1 MCDLIDLNSP
11 DVKGLI
17 NSKLSS
23 PLIPV
28 PGNIESDEQASSSIT
43 EKCESLGSNPFDNV
57 LHETAEY
64 VKKKGDPFE
73 VMLQRALKHKSNKST
88 KLEAESVIFKDDFT
102 PKRRKKFL
110 KKMNK
115 TLDESLIEDRFG
127 SIDGEKKEKTVNLVT
142 SNTICNNNVARGKKL
157 VPKQSNKIIIMNVGM
172 LKLSVLGQFNI
183 YNKLYI
189 IKGHKH
195 KENNEILIFSEKDS
209 LFNEFVLPKNSTRKS
224 YFDLHHSLSQ
234 NRKSL
239 TESQSLDKRSQS
251 MTDTLRI
258 SSQSDSTMLSCLNT
272 GFLKSSQSQQS
283 VFTDSSDVSSMARSD
298 SVSTSNLLPILPNS
312 IVNHCA
318 FLDNDSMKMNNERI
332 NTAENSTEMKSIQY
346 NLSDLTERRTLS
358 YAINRTANTSSFKE
372 EISQSNSMK
381 GEDGKPTMD
390 NKLIDIDIFF
400 LEQSSNKEHNKSTNS
415 TNSSD
420 SVFIDN
426 SKADK
431 LILNEAKELSR
442 IFEDL
447 TVRTDSVS
455 STDDLL
461 SNDTLWIRELL
472 PAFEDEAV
480 DNLIEFLVSPKK
492 NVKDDKKND
501 LKQSPASIN
510 NAGENFMKNIES
522 QFTDCVP
529 SVKQTMVATLL
540 SDLKKLVEAENNSEA
555 SKLIDNLESVLGVRY
570 KNNTELLA
578 SLNVS
583 NELQIFEMTE
593 DKLNKSKQ
601 SDKTSVYISKN
612 QEENRELSCEEKIC
626 DKKSLL
632 QHINHK
638 SEDMSQAATVS
649 NDNSLAKSSPCNNN
663 EDPVNII
670 ISPKIELSTSLT
682 NKKDTDEQLAV
693 ELLVN
698 LAKLLSGQAEDA
710 TILRLLKSI
719 GKALNIASNN
729 CKSEEKLQRDDK
741 SCNTERIMALEPEH
755 NVHLVDVTESTQKQD
770 INLKFK
776 QLEKT
781 SRRSISTMHSSNAN
795 TSNTQVKAKR
805 KNTSGLKNEKHFSN
819 QPGFINTVAN
829 NKVSGASNMRIA
841 EAVDLND
848 KNEEPLAIIDIKK
861 KLKKKS
867 DIVNKRGPMKA
878 MHSVSS
884 VQKKVSLGKR
894 TAPSSQVITPPKSN
908 TTASFGS
915 KIISSTPNSMT
926 SSTSSDQTEET
937 LKTQLKSTDKKRN
950 FSCDISPVST
960 QERGSPRRSIQLP
973 PAKICTPKRQR
984 ADSSGIPKYRTP
996 PRKLNCSLD
1005 MSSHHQQSPQYLNK
1019 SLTSYQRYSPI
1030 RPKSAE
1036 KRPQSPL
1043 KESNKFLAKVKPFKL
1058 ISKILKGSTTNDFTE
1073 KENSSE

>member
-1 MCDLIDLNSP
+1 MSVSLTVSENFYLLETIRAKITVIIIRLSRRSLDRMCDLIDLNSP

-142 SNTICNNNVARGKKL
+142 SNTICNNNVAR
-157 VPKQSNKIIIMNVGM
+157 
-172 LKLSVLGQFNI
+172 
-183 YNKLYI
+183 
-189 IKGHKH
+189 
-195 KENNEILIFSEKDS
+195 EKDS

-884 VQKKVSLGKR
+884 VQKKSIAWE
-894 TAPSSQVITPPKSN
+894 TN
-908 TTASFGS
+908 
-915 KIISSTPNSMT
+915 STV
-926 SSTSSDQTEET
+926 
-937 LKTQLKSTDKKRN
+937 
-950 FSCDISPVST
+950 F
-960 QERGSPRRSIQLP
+960 
-973 PAKICTPKRQR
+973 
-984 ADSSGIPKYRTP
+984 
-996 PRKLNCSLD
+996 
-1005 MSSHHQQSPQYLNK
+1005 SSHHATQVQHHRFFRQ
-1019 SLTSYQRYSPI
+1019 
-1030 RPKSAE
+1030 
-1036 KRPQSPL
+1036 
-1043 KESNKFLAKVKPFKL
+1043 
-1058 ISKILKGSTTNDFTE
+1058 
-1073 KENSSE
+1073 